1 MLLLRQ
7 PQNVVNIDTFQKSAV
22 KLSFG
27 NEKVATDNYQK
38 LKQLQQ
44 TIVQINAHHSS
55 PKAKCLSSEDMGGL
69 EPTIYLSKQARLK
82 MENYQSPKKR
92 MKYGMSSPPTSPPSS
107 SSASF
112 TGYVQQVNDNRKSG
126 HGSNHYFDIYLQVSE
141 ESSQMIRVMTSGLD
155 DTTKQQLFQNKQQ
168 AQQPITISN
177 LRVVPSGMIFMHNNS
192 VIKDTTSMSLP
203 FKYAP
208 PAALPVTTLA
218 EVIKNKKQGDTIT
231 VSGTVKW
238 DGEAKTP
245 NNSNKKVR
253 DGKIMDS
260 SAVMDISIWENHIQ
274 EIKEGNFYKFTNC
287 KVKHFF
293 GKKLSTSP
301 ETVIEPAD
309 KQDVTQATQ
318 STASLRPHLCC
329 PDIQN
334 VIIETNAICNTKGC
348 RTKITGNTESK
359 KMVRC
364 TSCNRAMLIN
374 NCYMEINT
382 TFQLETTDKQYTVM
396 ANQTTLST
404 YLGEDVYKY
413 KDNVDDLT
421 EKLLLLDNVDFKLST
436 IARMIT
442 EIVDH
447 QQELQK

>member
-1 MLLLRQ
+1 MGCRPLPPRHLLPL
-7 PQNVVNIDTFQKSAV
+7 
-22 KLSFG
+22 
-27 NEKVATDNYQK
+27 
-38 LKQLQQ
+38 LQVS
-44 TIVQINAHHSS
+44 T
-55 PKAKCLSSEDMGGL
+55 
-69 EPTIYLSKQARLK
+69 
-82 MENYQSPKKR
+82 
-92 MKYGMSSPPTSPPSS
+92 SS
-107 SSASF
+107 SSSSSNINNKTVSAPVATVIVATMTAVNKTTKMKQTNTHYNTHSLLLISIFF
-112 TGYVQQVNDNRKSG
+112 TGFNGYVQQVNDNRKSG

-301 ETVIEPAD
+301 ETVIQPAD

-348 RTKITGNTESK
+348 RAKITGNTESK

-436 IARMIT
+436 NARMIT

>member
-1 MLLLRQ
+1 
-7 PQNVVNIDTFQKSAV
+7 
-22 KLSFG
+22 
-27 NEKVATDNYQK
+27 
-38 LKQLQQ
+38 
-44 TIVQINAHHSS
+44 
-55 PKAKCLSSEDMGGL
+55 
-69 EPTIYLSKQARLK
+69 

-92 MKYGMSSPPTSPPSS
+92 MKYGMSSPPTTPPSS

-348 RTKITGNTESK
+348 RAKITGNTESK

-436 IARMIT
+436 NARMIT